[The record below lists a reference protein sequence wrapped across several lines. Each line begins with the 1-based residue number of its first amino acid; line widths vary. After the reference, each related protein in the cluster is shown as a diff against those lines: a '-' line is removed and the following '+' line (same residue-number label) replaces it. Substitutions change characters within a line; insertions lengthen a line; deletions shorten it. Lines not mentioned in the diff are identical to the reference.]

1 MVDYH
6 IHSNYSVDAIAS
18 LEDNIIK
25 AIELQ
30 MSEIC
35 FTDHIDYEQT
45 PYIREIP
52 FMFDVDQFFKEIN
65 VLKEKYKD
73 RIKVLAGIEL
83 GMQPHIMEEVNRLI
97 NNYEFDFILGS
108 MHNVSRVDLYSKKI
122 LEIPTDEVWTN
133 YFEEM
138 LVCIKKIDNLN
149 SVGHFDLPKRYN
161 DKFRGYN
168 LNANLKVIKSI
179 FIEMIER
186 DIALEVNT
194 GGYSYGLNHPN
205 PSDDFL
211 DLYISL
217 GGKLFTIGSDSHNL
231 DQLGRGL
238 YKGLKI
244 LYDKGINKIVTF
256 ENQEIIFKS
265 IKKYIK

>member
-6 IHSNYSVDAIAS
+6 VHSNYSIDAIAS
-18 LEDNIIK
+18 LEDNIRR
-25 AIELQ
+25 AIDLQ

-35 FTDHIDYEQT
+35 FTDHIDYEKT

-52 FMFDVDQFFKEIN
+52 FMFDVDIFFKEIN
-65 VLKEKYKD
+65 VLKDKYRE
-73 RIKVLAGIEL
+73 RIKILAGIEL
-83 GMQPHIMEEVNRLI
+83 GLQPDIMEEVNHLI
-97 NNYEFDFILGS
+97 NNYEFDFLLGS
-108 MHNVSRVDLYSKKI
+108 IHNASKIDLHENKI
-122 LEIPTDEVWTN
+122 LELPSNEVWTK

-138 LVCIKKIDNLN
+138 LVCIKRIDKLN

-161 DKFRGYN
+161 EKFVSYN
-168 LNANLKVIKSI
+168 INANLKVIKSI
-179 FIEMIER
+179 FAEMIER

-194 GGYSYGLNHPN
+194 GGYSYGLEYPN
-205 PSDDFL
+205 PSTDFL
-211 DLYISL
+211 DLYITL

-244 LYDKGINKIVTF
+244 LYDKGIYNIAIF
-256 ENQEIIFKS
+256 ENQELILKS